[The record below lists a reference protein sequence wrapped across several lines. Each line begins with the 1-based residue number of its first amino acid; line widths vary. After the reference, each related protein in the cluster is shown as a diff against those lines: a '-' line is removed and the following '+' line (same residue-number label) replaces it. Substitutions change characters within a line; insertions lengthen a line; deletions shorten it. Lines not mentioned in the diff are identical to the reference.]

1 MQWIFSLFQI
11 FVAIFPIVENG
22 IQIWNAIEIDDTKIS
37 IETVRQ
43 NLSLLNSGVYSK

>member
-22 IQIWNAIEIDDTKIS
+22 IQIWNAININDTKFS
-37 IETVRQ
+37 IETVISSKPQ
-43 NLSLLNSGVYSK
+43 SPELYSK